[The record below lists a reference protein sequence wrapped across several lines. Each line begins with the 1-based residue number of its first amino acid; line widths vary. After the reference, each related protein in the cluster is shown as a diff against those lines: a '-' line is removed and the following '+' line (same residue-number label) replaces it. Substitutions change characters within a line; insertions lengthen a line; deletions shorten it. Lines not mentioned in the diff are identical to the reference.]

1 MTPYHPLFEL
11 FYALFHPIFFYSQN
25 DGKMAHIKTGLLRGN
40 ISHYE
45 HHNGNKDYMVHKDR
59 RANASSHY

>member
-1 MTPYHPLFEL
+1 
-11 FYALFHPIFFYSQN
+11 
-25 DGKMAHIKTGLLRGN
+25 MAHIKTGLLRGN

-59 RANASSHY
+59 RANRFWTIYYVHPTFDPPT